1 MKLPSILKPKGLYTS
16 AAKGKKSMGL
26 MLVASVVAV
35 GVAMFAYKK
44 YGVPKIKKVKGDVAH
59 DSNKEIISAEQKAT
73 IYYFY
78 TEWCPYCKKARPEW
92 NKFKSMYENKTIK
105 GHKLEFVE
113 VDCDKDEATATQFNV
128 ESYPTIKLV
137 KGGSI
142 IEYDAKPKFE
152 TLKVFVESSL

>member
-1 MKLPSILKPKGLYTS
+1 MNKLFTNTILLSFLVISLIGTVSANSIDYPQAPNWQLKTQAGNNISLSDY
-16 AAKGKKSMGL
+16 AGKPVIL
-26 MLVASVVAV
+26 H
-35 GVAMFAYKK
+35 FW
-44 YGVPKIKKVKGDVAH
+44 
-59 DSNKEIISAEQKAT
+59 AT
-73 IYYFY
+73 
-78 TEWCPYCKKARPEW
+78 WCPYCKKARPEW

-113 VDCDKDEATATQFNV
+113 IDCDKDEATATQFKV